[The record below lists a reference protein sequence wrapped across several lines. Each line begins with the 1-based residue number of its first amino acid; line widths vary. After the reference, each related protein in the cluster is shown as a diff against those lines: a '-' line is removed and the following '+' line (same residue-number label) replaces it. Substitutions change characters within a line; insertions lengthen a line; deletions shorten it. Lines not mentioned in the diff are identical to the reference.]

1 MLVMKSVFLLATF
14 LLFTG
19 FRGVSPVSLTQE
31 QSRLLE
37 YHNHDRGLVSNCKVH
52 GQPASK
58 VPLKD
63 LIWDNYLAKLARDL
77 AVTCKYRHNNRE
89 LPTDKY
95 RYIGQNIAGVPS
107 VKMAMYEHNLSTYD
121 LIKLMGD
128 QIVWEDTKYVGCA
141 AHDCT
146 GAPSFPYNL
155 YVVCNYA
162 PGGNIIGR
170 RPYEAKG
177 GPCQGGGS
185 GQIDTNN
192 VDDFDNNLPVDKKPT
207 GYDKYPD
214 KGNEMATMAM
224 NYPPDEV
231 HVQYLT
237 AQANQILTSNPDI
250 DEVKIIISMNNQKKR
265 TNHSHPEVTDIEP
278 GFMKSRNNELAVIN
292 AVRD

>member
-107 VKMAMYEHNLSTYD
+107 VKMAM
-121 LIKLMGD
+121 KLWFDEYVDYNYKSGQCKPGKQCGHYK

-214 KGNEMATMAM
+214 KGNEVTHWGY
-224 NYPPDEV
+224 NKPGNTIPKNFDW
-231 HVQYLT
+231 
-237 AQANQILTSNPDI
+237 
-250 DEVKIIISMNNQKKR
+250 VKNFF
-265 TNHSHPEVTDIEP
+265 P
-278 GFMKSRNNELAVIN
+278 GFKYFYSSYH
-292 AVRD
+292 